1 MALLAPKLSGNSCV
15 SCLQSRRQPPRLDV
29 GGRLSDRTV
38 ARAAKLPKNNSFDA
52 DDELDNDLAN
62 ELAKFRSH
70 EAWERM
76 ASHLDLV
83 WKVGRSRGKRS
94 ECGCCN
100 GTGLEECHWCH
111 GTGAMMV
118 GDRLF
123 RSADGASHC
132 PICKGKGYT
141 SCENCRG
148 TGYRASWLGPDHC
161 RNPSV

>member
-83 WKVGRSRGKRS
+83 WKVGRVSSFRPF
-94 ECGCCN
+94 
-100 GTGLEECHWCH
+100 LQQ
-111 GTGAMMV
+111 AMH
-118 GDRLF
+118 
-123 RSADGASHC
+123 ASLAAVQ
-132 PICKGKGYT
+132 I
-141 SCENCRG
+141 S
-148 TGYRASWLGPDHC
+148 LL
-161 RNPSV
+161 